1 MLSGLR
7 KLHDPRITECNDNT
21 RGGYADKAGGWVSGD
36 GMDDAAEFLAIQD
49 LSLSFKGIKA
59 ISRLSLGVRRGS
71 ITAIIGPNGAGK
83 TSLLNVISGFYK
95 PQSGRVL
102 FEGQDLLR
110 LPASRRAQLGI
121 ARTFQNIALFRGM
134 TVLENIKLG
143 AHALLKANA
152 LTAALYLG
160 PAKREED
167 VLTARLDAE
176 VIDFLRLR
184 AVRDREIVGLPFGVQ
199 KQIELARGLAARPT
213 LLLLDEPFAGMN
225 ATEKATMADDI
236 RRAVKSLGISVV
248 LIDHDMK
255 TLMALADYVYV
266 LNFGEMIAQGTPADV
281 QKDPLV
287 IEAYI
292 GNPLEDAAA

>member
-1 MLSGLR
+1 MDEAGKFLSIHELT
-7 KLHDPRITECNDNT
+7 LN
-21 RGGYADKAGGWVSGD
+21 
-36 GMDDAAEFLAIQD
+36 
-49 LSLSFKGIKA
+49 FKGIKA
-59 ISRLSLGVRRGS
+59 ISGLSLEVRRGA

-95 PQSGRVL
+95 PQAGGVM

-110 LPASRRAQLGI
+110 LPASTRARLGI

-143 AHALLKANA
+143 AHALLKANIFSA
-152 LTAALYLG
+152 SAYLG
-160 PAKREED
+160 PARREED
-167 VLTARLDAE
+167 LLTARLDAE

-236 RRAVKSLGISVV
+236 RRAVSALGISIV

-266 LNFGEMIAQGTPADV
+266 LNFGELIAQGTPADV

-292 GNPLEDAAA
+292 GNPIEDAAA